1 MIDIPSLILSTLK
14 GLIIGIILLVTSL
27 FVLPSSWVV
36 WILRIIKP
44 SILRNIFARNEKYFG
59 DIVEIILEGK
69 FPGNYTDD
77 SLAQNKLSKI
87 KELKDDLDKVE
98 SNMFTIDLLVDLFK
112 TLSFALSRS
121 GISSIG
127 ETYDEIANYF
137 SNYSNRLFDTSYR
150 HNFAEDVLEKFQRVS
165 KDIGDVDA
173 GINKGSYKGLDS
185 KLLMQQTT
193 SDFSYFL
200 TAEQKTL
207 EKNRDLIIGSIKSNV
222 FELMELSK

>member
-1 MIDIPSLILSTLK
+1 MIDIGNLILSTIK
-14 GLIIGIILLVTSL
+14 GLFVGTLLLLASL
-27 FVLPSSWVV
+27 FVLPSSWVIWV
-36 WILRIIKP
+36 LRFIKP
-44 SILRNIFARNEKYFG
+44 SILKRIFAKNEKYFG
-59 DIVEIILEGK
+59 DIMEIILEGK
-69 FPGNYTDD
+69 FPGNYVDD
-77 SLAQNKLSKI
+77 SLAQNKLTKV

-127 ETYDEIANYF
+127 ATYEEIANYF
-137 SNYSNRLFDTSYR
+137 ANYSNRLFDTSYR

-165 KDIGDVDA
+165 ENIEQVDES
-173 GINKGSYKGLDS
+173 INNGKFKGLNS
-185 KLLMQQTT
+185 KVLMQQTT

-207 EKNRDLIIGSIKSNV
+207 EKNRDLIVGAIKAKV

>member
-1 MIDIPSLILSTLK
+1 MIDLPSFVLSTIK
-14 GLIIGIILLVTSL
+14 GLLVGVVLLVISL
-27 FVLPSSWVV
+27 FALPSSWVV

-44 SILRNIFARNEKYFG
+44 SILKNIFAKNEKYFS
-59 DIVEIILEGK
+59 DIVGIILEGK
-69 FPGNYTDD
+69 FPGNYSDD
-77 SLAQNKLSKI
+77 TLAQNKLSKI

-137 SNYSNRLFDTSYR
+137 ANYSHRLFDTSYR
-150 HNFAEDVLEKFQRVS
+150 YNFAEDVLEKFQQVS
-165 KDIGDVDA
+165 KNIEQVDN
-173 GINKGSYKGLDS
+173 GINTGKYKGLDS
-185 KLLMQQTT
+185 KVLMQQTT

-200 TAEQKTL
+200 IEEQKML
-207 EKNRDLIIGSIKSNV
+207 EKNRGLIIGSIKSYV
-222 FELMELSK
+222 FELMEISK

>member
-1 MIDIPSLILSTLK
+1 M
-14 GLIIGIILLVTSL
+14 
-27 FVLPSSWVV
+27 
-36 WILRIIKP
+36 
-44 SILRNIFARNEKYFG
+44 
-59 DIVEIILEGK
+59 EIILEGK

-77 SLAQNKLSKI
+77 TLAQNKLSKV

-137 SNYSNRLFDTSYR
+137 ANYSNRLFDTSYR
-150 HNFAEDVLEKFQRVS
+150 YNFADDVLEKFQLVS
-165 KDIGDVDA
+165 RNIEKVDS
-173 GINKGSYKGLDS
+173 GINKGQFTGLNS
-185 KLLMQQTT
+185 KVLMQQTT
-193 SDFSYFL
+193 SDFSSFL

-207 EKNRDLIIGSIKSNV
+207 EKNRDLIIGSIKAKV